1 MIHLSKKIKITEDT
15 ITSPNLCHMLTEED
29 LCSIGEEVWSDYQAD
44 VQSRADWSRRTS
56 AAMDLAMQVQKDK
69 NFPWPGCSNVA
80 FPLITIASLQF
91 HSRAYPSI
99 IQGTD
104 VVKCR
109 VIGEDPDGSKTEK
122 AQRISTYMSYQ
133 LLEQDECWES
143 EADRSLIVVPI
154 VGTAFKKTYYNN
166 DRGHP
171 VSELVLAQDLVLN
184 YWAKD
189 VNVCPVKTHVIPLT
203 SNQMYSRCAAG
214 LFADVRE
221 ESWYKEG
228 ASQPQQSP
236 EEVADDNRDG
246 SRMPMPDSRTPFI
259 CLEQHRNLDLD
270 GDGYAEP
277 VIVTMEQSTHTVLR
291 IVFRFDRRED
301 VLRNTKKEIISIK
314 ATEYFTKIPFIPSPD
329 GGIMDIG
336 FGTLLG
342 PLNESVDSAI
352 NQLFDSGTVSNTA
365 GGFLGR
371 GAKIRGGVYNF
382 SPFEWNRVDSTGDD
396 LRKSVLPLP
405 VREPSDVMFKLLSL
419 LINYTEKISGAVDIS
434 TGGNPG
440 QNTPAGTSQT
450 MLEQGQKVY
459 AAIFKRIWRSLKQ
472 EFRKMYVLNGIYL
485 PKGKV
490 PFAGGLL
497 NISQEDFL
505 GDPSAVVPVADPE
518 VVSDQQKFIQS
529 QALLVVGKN
538 NPLYNQD
545 AINKIYLRSLKI
557 SNIDEVYKGT
567 KGAGPPQPTEKVQ
580 IELLKAQVQLKELE
594 LKKLQFVSSLLEQRR
609 LNEAKIISLYAQAA
623 LYEKQAGGVEAAS
636 AIQAFQAKIDALKL
650 MNDNIENQV
659 NQVGGVG
666 NGNGQQVSANTNSG
680 GQTGGGQEGG
690 VPQLEG
696 PSSDGNANAMATQ

>member
-1 MIHLSKKIKITEDT
+1 MLQLSKKIELNEKNIK
-15 ITSPNLCHMLTEED
+15 SPNLCHLLSAED
-29 LCSIGEEVWSDYQAD
+29 LTAIGAEVWDDYEAD
-44 VQSRADWSRRTS
+44 VQSRQDWSRRTS

-69 NFPWPGCSNVA
+69 SFPWAGCSNVA

-91 HSRAYPSI
+91 HSRAYPAI

-109 VIGEDPDGSKTEK
+109 VVGQDPDGTKTEK

-133 LLEQDECWES
+133 LLEEDECWES
-143 EADRSLIVVPI
+143 EEDRSLIVVPI
-154 VGTAFKKTYYNN
+154 VGTAFKKTYY
-166 DRGHP
+166 DVDKGHP

-189 VNVCPVKTHVIPLT
+189 VGTCGVKTHIIPLT
-203 SNQMYSRCAAG
+203 ANQMYGRCTSG
-214 LFADVRE
+214 LFVDVRDE
-221 ESWYKEG
+221 EWYKIG
-228 ASQPQQSP
+228 APMAQQSP

-246 SRMPMPDSRTPFI
+246 MRMPMPDSRTPFI

-277 VIVTMEQSTHTVLR
+277 VIVTIEQSTHTVLR
-291 IVFRFDRRED
+291 IVFRFDREMD
-301 VLRNTKKEIISIK
+301 IERNAKKEIINIRPM
-314 ATEYFTKIPFIPSPD
+314 EYFTKIPFIPSPD

-382 SPFEWNRVDSTGDD
+382 SPFKWNPVDSTGDD

-405 VREPSDVMFKLLSL
+405 VREPSNVMFQLLSL

-440 QNTPAGTSQT
+440 QNTPAQTSQT
-450 MLEQGQKVY
+450 MIEQGQKVY

-472 EFRKMYVLNGIYL
+472 EFRKMFILNGIYM
-485 PKGKV
+485 PEKV
-490 PFAGGLL
+490 TFAGSP
-497 NISQEDFL
+497 NSISRQDFL
-505 GDPSAVVPVADPE
+505 GDPSAIVPVADPE
-518 VVSDQQKFIQS
+518 VLSDQQKFIQA
-529 QALLVVGKN
+529 QAILAIGRN

-545 AINKIYLRSLKI
+545 VVNTTYLKALKV
-557 SNIDEVYKGT
+557 SNIDEVYKGV
-567 KGAGPPQPTEKVQ
+567 KAAGPPQPTEKVQ

-609 LNEAKIISLYAQAA
+609 LNEAKIVSLYAQAA
-623 LYEKQAGGVEAAS
+623 LAEEQAGGVAAGA

-659 NQVGGVG
+659 NTLGGLGNGNDQQGSAGAGQDGGSSEGTVPQLASSPSDG
-666 NGNGQQVSANTNSG
+666 NGNGMGAQQA
-680 GQTGGGQEGG
+680 
-690 VPQLEG
+690 
-696 PSSDGNANAMATQ
+696 

>member
-1 MIHLSKKIKITEDT
+1 MLQLSKKIELNEKNIK
-15 ITSPNLCHMLTEED
+15 SPNLCHLLSAED
-29 LCSIGEEVWSDYQAD
+29 LTAIGAEVWDDYEAD
-44 VQSRADWSRRTS
+44 VQSRQDWSRRTS

-69 NFPWPGCSNVA
+69 SFPWPGCSNVA

-91 HSRAYPSI
+91 HSRAYPAI

-109 VIGEDPDGSKTEK
+109 VVGQDPDGTKTEK

-133 LLEQDECWES
+133 LLEEDECWES
-143 EADRSLIVVPI
+143 EEDRSLIVVPI
-154 VGTAFKKTYYNN
+154 VGTAFKKTYY
-166 DRGHP
+166 DVDKGHP

-189 VNVCPVKTHVIPLT
+189 VGTCGVKTHIIPLT
-203 SNQMYSRCAAG
+203 ANQMYGRCTSG
-214 LFADVRE
+214 LFVDVRDE
-221 ESWYKEG
+221 EWYKTG
-228 ASQPQQSP
+228 APMMQQSP

-246 SRMPMPDSRTPFI
+246 MRMPMPDSRTPFI

-277 VIVTMEQSTHTVLR
+277 VIVTIEQSTHTVLR
-291 IVFRFDRRED
+291 IVFRFDRELD
-301 VLRNTKKEIISIK
+301 IERNSKKEIINIRPM
-314 ATEYFTKIPFIPSPD
+314 EYFTKIPFIPSPD

-352 NQLFDSGTVSNTA
+352 NQLFDSGTVANTA

-382 SPFEWNRVDSTGDD
+382 SPFKWNPVDSTGDD

-405 VREPSDVMFKLLSL
+405 VREPSNVMFQLLSL

-440 QNTPAGTSQT
+440 QNTPAQTSQT
-450 MLEQGQKVY
+450 MIEQGQKVY

-472 EFRKMYVLNGIYL
+472 EFRKMFILNGIYM
-485 PKGKV
+485 PDKV
-490 PFAGGLL
+490 PFAGSQ
-497 NISQEDFL
+497 NSISREDFL
-505 GDPSAVVPVADPE
+505 GDPSAIVPVADPE
-518 VVSDQQKFIQS
+518 VISDQQRFIQS
-529 QALLVVGKN
+529 QALLAIGRN

-545 AINKIYLRSLKI
+545 VINKMYLRSLKVA
-557 SNIDEVYKGT
+557 NIDEVYKGV
-567 KGAGPPQPTEKVQ
+567 KAAGPPQPTEKVQ

-609 LNEAKIISLYAQAA
+609 LNEAKIVSLYAQAA
-623 LYEKQAGGVEAAS
+623 LAEKQAGGVEAGT

-650 MNDNIENQV
+650 MNDSIANQV
-659 NQVGGVG
+659 NTIGGLGNGNDQQGTTGAGQAGGSSEGTIPQLASPPSDG
-666 NGNGQQVSANTNSG
+666 NGNGMGAQ
-680 GQTGGGQEGG
+680 
-690 VPQLEG
+690 
-696 PSSDGNANAMATQ
+696 